1 MVRVTHR
8 PVCAQWPLLAVVRVI
23 TLPTTKNAPFA
34 RMGAHV
40 RVERHSPIVRCHAM
54 PMNILK
60 TTNVMIA
67 QVGFHIPRV
76 EHMMKPGVIAI
87 VR

>member
-1 MVRVTHR
+1 MVRVTRR
-8 PVCAQWPLLAVVRVI
+8 PVCAQWPLSAVVLVF
-23 TLPTTKNAPFA
+23 TLRTATNATVA

-40 RVERHSPIVRCHAM
+40 RVERHSPIVRCHA
-54 PMNILK
+54 PPTNILK

-67 QVGFHIPRV
+67 QVNFHIPRV
-76 EHMMKPGVIAI
+76 GHMMKPGVIAI